1 MAVRDSFSLKALIQA
16 KKQLSQHTDDA
27 GQTRDNTQKTL
38 SHGPDAVGQA
48 KLAYYYHGIVVPPLT
63 PDSLP
68 DYAAWCA
75 DWWRGCFACPDFL
88 PDKVRFCRKWNRA
101 FYGVD
106 VVSVASMSTDDHP
119 CPQGQNE
126 TTGQGDALSPRQTGG
141 AWWCGRKEAA
151 A

>member
-1 MAVRDSFSLKALIQA
+1 MGLWETFGSRFQNEKCIPYIPNILKIPLTSEPVPYFGDIEDIEPIDRNL
-16 KKQLSQHTDDA
+16 K
-27 GQTRDNTQKTL
+27 NTV
-38 SHGPDAVGQA
+38 A
-48 KLAYYYHGIVVPPLT
+48 PLT
-63 PDSLP
+63 PDGVP
-68 DYAAWCA
+68 DYAAWCGE
-75 DWWRGCFACPDFL
+75 WWRGCFACSDFL

-101 FYGVD
+101 FHGVD